1 MDTGSKAMGRIVNQL
16 LVEIDGLEVLKDVVV
31 VAATNRP
38 DMIDPALIRSGRFDR
53 AVFIG
58 PPSETGREDILKIH
72 MRKIPVSEDVSISE
86 IAHNT
91 KDYVG
96 ADLEAICREAV
107 MIALREDF
115 NMEQVKIEHFKAAL
129 KKVRP
134 ALDEYIQ
141 EYYQRIEAQFKGGA
155 PMEQKS
161 YIGYR

>member
-1 MDTGSKAMGRIVNQL
+1 
-16 LVEIDGLEVLKDVVV
+16 
-31 VAATNRP
+31 
-38 DMIDPALIRSGRFDR
+38 
-53 AVFIG
+53 
-58 PPSETGREDILKIH
+58 
-72 MRKIPVSEDVSISE
+72 
-86 IAHNT
+86 
-91 KDYVG
+91 
-96 ADLEAICREAV
+96 